1 MPPNHPLRI
10 AVIGSGVSGLSAAW
24 LLSKVH
30 DVTLYEAD
38 SRLGGH
44 AHTVDAETSRGKVPV
59 DTGFIVYNE
68 TNYLNLTAMFAHLD
82 VETVGSDMSFGV
94 SLDNGGFEYS
104 SVSLAGLLAQ
114 RRNLFRPRF
123 WSMISDLLKFQ
134 RHGANDAKSW
144 NAETSLTDYMAQR
157 GFCRA
162 FQEDHLLPQAA
173 AIWSASLKDIGDY
186 PARVMLRFF
195 DNHGLLK
202 LNFKERPQWRTVK
215 GGSRAYIAK
224 LMANFRGRVLLSS
237 PVRTISRMS
246 DGVVVETAAGVA
258 ERYDRVVVAT
268 HADQALRMLANPTSS
283 ERQVLGSFRYSQNRT
298 VLHGDDGFMPNRK
311 AAWSSWNHRGVTG
324 VDADAS
330 ITYWMNKLHA
340 MPEGAD
346 PLFVTLNP
354 PRGPVRTGVHLE
366 QNYEH
371 PMFDGAAIAAQP
383 CLPKLQGEGG
393 IWYCG
398 AYFGSGFHEDGLQSG
413 LAAAEAIG
421 GVIRPWQVANA
432 SDRMPMAVPDPVPLD
447 LEAA

>member
-1 MPPNHPLRI
+1 MPPTHPLRI

-24 LLSKVH
+24 LLSKAH
-30 DVTLYEAD
+30 QVTLYEAD

-44 AHTVDAETSRGKVPV
+44 AHTVDAETSQGSIPV

-68 TNYLNLTAMFAHLD
+68 TNYPNLTALFAHLD
-82 VETVGSDMSFGV
+82 VETVASDMSFGV
-94 SLDNGGFEYS
+94 SLDDGGFEYS

-123 WSMISDLLKFQ
+123 WTMISDLLKFQ
-134 RHGANDAKSW
+134 RHGAADARCW

-186 PARVMLRFF
+186 PARALLRFF

-215 GGSRAYIAK
+215 GGSRAYIAR
-224 LMANFRGRVLLSS
+224 LIADFPGRVLLSS
-237 PVRTISRMS
+237 PVRSVTRMGE
-246 DGVVVETAAGVA
+246 GVVVETSGGLA
-258 ERYDRVVVAT
+258 ERYDRVVVAA
-268 HADQALRMLANPTSS
+268 HADQALRMLSNPTAN
-283 ERQVLGSFRYSQNRT
+283 ERQVLGAFRYSHNRT
-298 VLHGDDGFMPNRK
+298 VLHGDAGFMPNRK
-311 AAWSSWNHRGVTG
+311 AAWSSWNHRGATG
-324 VDADAS
+324 LDADAS

-340 MPEGAD
+340 MPAGSD

-354 PRGPVRTGVHLE
+354 PREPARSGVHLE
-366 QNYEH
+366 QDYEH
-371 PMFDGAAIAAQP
+371 PMFDAAAAAAQP
-383 CLPKLQGEGG
+383 RLPALQGEGG
-393 IWYCG
+393 VWFCG

-413 LAAAEAIG
+413 LAVAEAIG
-421 GVIRPWQVANA
+421 GVMRPWRVQDP
-432 SDRMPMAVPDPVPLD
+432 SGRMPAPLPEAGPMD